1 MQAYI
6 STSRLVAFN
15 IHPKQHNVME
25 NQRIMRDEEK
35 TVYIPSFL
43 QQKEKQASALP
54 MSFPPSLTLGNGSF
68 FWAKTLYNSS
78 LLLLLSLSG
87 SSLVL
92 LSKKN
97 PPPAT
102 LPQLLFSLDFPPPS
116 SLLQPPFFC
125 WTPSAVTF
133 LSAFFFL
140 QPPFLSASCSF
151 KKRGW
156 FLMAT
161 KDVTRGHARW
171 WHLSSI
177 SCKNDSQNGGLQYD
191 IWKKLI

>member
-25 NQRIMRDEEK
+25 NQQIMRDEEK
-35 TVYIPSFL
+35 TVYIPGFL

-97 PPPAT
+97 PPPSNSSAT
-102 LPQLLFSLDFPPPS
+102 AFLSGFSSSKFSAAAPFLLLNSFCSHLFVCLFLPTATFSVG
-116 SLLQPPFFC
+116 LLQ
-125 WTPSAVTF
+125 
-133 LSAFFFL
+133 L
-140 QPPFLSASCSF
+140 QKSRLIPY
-151 KKRGW
+151 
-156 FLMAT
+156 
-161 KDVTRGHARW
+161 GH
-171 WHLSSI
+171 
-177 SCKNDSQNGGLQYD
+177 
-191 IWKKLI
+191 